1 MKTGFVKFEI
11 NGMDVTVN
19 GYPELEGCT
28 GILDGDGMAF
38 FFFFG
43 KSRKVIVANTRT
55 GKIRKLVTDR
65 GELLVED
72 KDIDLDA
79 IQRECIY
86 GVENAKRKEA
96 PYATV
101 NRWDGFHDGL

>member
-28 GILDGDGMAF
+28 GKLVGDDMAF

-43 KSRKVIVANTRT
+43 KSQ
-55 GKIRKLVTDR
+55 KL
-65 GELLVED
+65 
-72 KDIDLDA
+72 IA
-79 IQRECIY
+79 
-86 GVENAKRKEA
+86 A
-96 PYATV
+96 PHYTMLWV
-101 NRWDGFHDGL
+101 SP